1 MQIIN
6 SSRLAI
12 ELREV
17 DHAPGH
23 WDAYLVPWPYGGERR
38 FVDCCNSKAAAAAA
52 AKAALPSPTS
62 WRSGVEA
69 ARWP

>member
-1 MQIIN
+1 MHIIN
-6 SSRLAI
+6 SSDMAI

-17 DHAPGH
+17 DYAPGY

-38 FVDCCNSKAAAAAA
+38 FVDCCSSKAAAAAA
-52 AKAALPSPTS
+52 AKAALPPPTS

>member
-1 MQIIN
+1 MQITN
-6 SSRLAI
+6 RSGMSI

-17 DHAPGH
+17 EYAPGH
-23 WDAYLVPWPYGGERR
+23 WDAYLVRWPDGGERR
-38 FVDCCNSKAAAAAA
+38 FVDCCSSKAAAASA
-52 AKAALPSPTS
+52 AKAALPPPTS